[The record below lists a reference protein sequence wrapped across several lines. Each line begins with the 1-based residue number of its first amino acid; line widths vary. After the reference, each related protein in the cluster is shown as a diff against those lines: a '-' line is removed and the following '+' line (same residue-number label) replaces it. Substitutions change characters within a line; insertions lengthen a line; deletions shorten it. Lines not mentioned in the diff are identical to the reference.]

1 MEWTEEEKKMDR
13 PQTFAPDIPP
23 SLPPSLLTIGVIPT
37 GALGASTQPGIRAGR
52 RGGREGGREGRED
65 LTIGVIP
72 TGALGASTL
81 PP

>member
-1 MEWTEEEKKMDR
+1 VPWAQAHNPAYEQGGEE
-13 PQTFAPDIPP
+13 
-23 SLPPSLLTIGVIPT
+23 
-37 GALGASTQPGIRAGR
+37 
-52 RGGREGGREGRED
+52 GGREGGRGEGGKGGREGRED